1 VLLGGSVF
9 ITGASVLILEV
20 VAVRILSPYYGN
32 TIFTVSSVI
41 SVILL
46 ALSVGYYVGGALAD
60 RRPSLEWFFSIILAG
75 GVLLLAFHLIGI
87 VTLPKIGPA
96 LSIVSGPLV
105 SAGLLFLAP
114 ALLLGAV
121 AP

>member
-1 VLLGGSVF
+1 VLLSGSVF
-9 ITGASVLILEV
+9 VTGASVLILEV

-46 ALSVGYYVGGALAD
+46 ALSIGYYGGGALAD

-75 GVLLLAFHLIGI
+75 GIVLLAFHVVGI
-87 VTLPKIGPA
+87 VTLPRIGTA
-96 LSIVSGPLV
+96 LSLVTGPLV
-105 SAGLLFLAP
+105 SAT
-114 ALLLGAV
+114 
-121 AP
+121 